1 MRWAVVTFP
10 GSNCD
15 QDCVD
20 QLSRV
25 LEQDVVQ
32 VWHKD
37 TTLPEVDCVVL
48 PGGFSY
54 GDYLRSGSIARFAPI
69 MAEVKKF
76 AEAGGYVFGICNG
89 FQILLEARMLPGAM
103 QRNAGLSFICE
114 TRPLKVANRSTA
126 LTSGVPDEM
135 SVLNIPIAHMDG
147 NYTADEET
155 LAALEANGQIVFQY
169 CTPDGDVN
177 AEANPN
183 GSRRNIA
190 GICNEAGNVFG
201 MMPHPER
208 ASEAILGGVD
218 GAWLFRSLI
227 AEMEAA
233 R

>member
-25 LEQDVVQ
+25 LDQDVVE

-69 MAEVKKF
+69 MSEVKKF

-89 FQILLEARMLPGAM
+89 FQILLEAHMLPGAM

-114 TRPLKVANRSTA
+114 TLPLKVANATTA
-126 LTSGVPDEM
+126 LTSAIPEGTD
-135 SVLNIPIAHMDG
+135 VLRIPIAHMDG
-147 NYTADEET
+147 NYTADDET
-155 LAALEANGQIVFQY
+155 LASLEANGQILFQY
-169 CTPDGDVN
+169 CTPDGQVTAD
-177 AEANPN
+177 ANPN
-183 GSRRNIA
+183 GSRKNIA

-208 ASEAILGGVD
+208 ASEALLGSVD

-227 AEMEAA
+227 AQVEGS